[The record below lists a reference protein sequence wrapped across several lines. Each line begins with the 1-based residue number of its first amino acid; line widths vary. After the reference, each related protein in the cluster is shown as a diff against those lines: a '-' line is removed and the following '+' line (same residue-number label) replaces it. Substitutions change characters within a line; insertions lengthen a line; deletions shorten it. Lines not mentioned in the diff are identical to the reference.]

1 MKDFNDMNTLLSR
14 AKYEADRFFS
24 KYNNESLR
32 KSVFARIRQK
42 KKSSLK
48 LYAAI
53 ACICCFII
61 GFSALII
68 NEYNRQIEMAN
79 ASLGDPVSQEKIKL
93 SESDTTP
100 QLLDYFKISKPDQT
114 GDNLLAVI
122 WDSEYNGNYEMVY
135 SSMFENSDEPG
146 PVLMIYFPSEIPD
159 MAVIS
164 THNKNMQFIHYR
176 VLGYRKNQLVTLMEQ
191 NYIDEGEIEIINGA
205 LKEIRLIPEKQEKIV
220 TYYIPYQVDES
231 GEIIPALQD
240 ISINIGEYIAFIGNS
255 VNPVEVSYSSLF
267 TEGENNVASLDKEMK
282 LLYAN
287 STGYD
292 KVLLRPVY
300 GGKEKTVFVRVIGD
314 EQ

>member
-93 SESDTTP
+93 SESDTTHS
-100 QLLDYFKISKPDQT
+100 LDYFKISKPDQT

-164 THNKNMQFIHYR
+164 TIKNMQFIHYR
-176 VLGYRKNQLVTLMEQ
+176 VPGYK
-191 NYIDEGEIEIINGA
+191 
-205 LKEIRLIPEKQEKIV
+205 KI
-220 TYYIPYQVDES
+220 
-231 GEIIPALQD
+231 
-240 ISINIGEYIAFIGNS
+240 
-255 VNPVEVSYSSLF
+255 SL
-267 TEGENNVASLDKEMK
+267 
-282 LLYAN
+282 
-287 STGYD
+287 
-292 KVLLRPVY
+292 
-300 GGKEKTVFVRVIGD
+300 
-314 EQ
+314 